1 MQTDVFHLATLASI
15 VSEAN
20 SDVHRLH
27 GIVHVDPVAPAGHY
41 NRRRAACIDATDLLP
56 SESRYDSYINA
67 LAQGFGP
74 VRRFVLQ
81 GALVTGQ
88 GAILTQ
94 GRALL
99 DETCWEFLVHK
110 HVPHGLARESANQ
123 FRLTE
128 YPGHFVS
135 GSSLLLKRPWWRNY
149 GHWLVDAAALIALL
163 MKRRVGGFQQIVIG
177 SAEDPKLRAIFEET
191 LALVAPGIPVVE
203 HPDNAVWAFSEL
215 HYVTPIRRP
224 PMLTLPEAIEAL
236 RVAVLGDPAPAA
248 GERRLFVSRRHFGR
262 RRLENEAEVIDVCGR
277 HGFEV
282 VYPEQFSLR
291 EQAALFRSAAALAGV
306 KGAALANVM
315 FSPPDAAVIALSP
328 GDFSDPFFWDIAGS
342 RNLSY
347 SEIFG
352 PLTTTEYGLAQ
363 NPFTISPGRLDA
375 LLHKALSSR
384 VKLTAGSGPAHEMPA
399 PFRSTSASEVPN
411 MSGVQ
416 NVFPAELTGEFYR
429 SCLAR
434 IHAKAQ
440 PRTYLE
446 IGTADGGT
454 LSLSR
459 SRSVA
464 IDPKFE
470 LAEPMPG
477 EMPSLFLFQ
486 GESDRFFETHD
497 PKVLLEG
504 PVDLAFLDGMH
515 LFEFLLRDF
524 INTERHCH
532 RGSMVILHDCIPLDM
547 EMTQRDMIT
556 AQSRPAQQYPGWWTG
571 DVWKTVD
578 ILMRYRPDLEII
590 ALDAPPTGLVVIR
603 KLDPS
608 STVLLSEYKAIVDA
622 YGSDPGFSMIAQYF
636 KRLDMYPTS
645 VVDWF
650 QPIDRP
656 QNASN
661 PP

>member
-1 MQTDVFHLATLASI
+1 M
-15 VSEAN
+15 
-20 SDVHRLH
+20 
-27 GIVHVDPVAPAGHY
+27 
-41 NRRRAACIDATDLLP
+41 DLLP
-56 SESRYDSYINA
+56 SASVYHDYIGS
-67 LAQGFGP
+67 LLQGFGP
-74 VRRFVLQ
+74 VRRFVFH

-110 HVPHGLARESANQ
+110 HIPHGLARESADG

-128 YPGHFVS
+128 HPAHVVS
-135 GSSLLLKRPWWRNY
+135 GASLLLKRPWWRNY

-163 MKRRVGGFQQIVIG
+163 MKRRVGGFHQIVIG

-248 GERRLFVSRRHFGR
+248 GDHRFFISRRHFGR

-291 EQAALFRSAAALAGV
+291 DQAALFRSAAAVAGV

-315 FSPPDAAVIALSP
+315 FSPPDAAVVALSP
-328 GDFSDPFFWDIAGS
+328 GDFADAFFWDIAGS

-352 PLTTTEYGLAQ
+352 PLTSAEHGLAQ

-375 LLHKALSSR
+375 LLHTALPTHG
-384 VKLTAGSGPAHEMPA
+384 KLTAGSRRPSEMPE
-399 PFRSTSASEVPN
+399 PFRSTPASEPN
-411 MSGVQ
+411 MSDAH
-416 NVFPAELTGEFYR
+416 NVFPAAPTGEFYR

-434 IHAKAQ
+434 IHAKLQ

-446 IGTADGGT
+446 IGTEDGGT
-454 LSLSR
+454 LCLSR

-464 IDPKFE
+464 VDPKFE
-470 LAEPMPG
+470 LAEPIPG

-486 GESDRFFETHD
+486 GESDRFFEAHD

-532 RGSMVILHDCIPLDM
+532 RGSMIILHDCIPLDIG
-547 EMTQRDMIT
+547 MTERDMIT
-556 AQSRPAQQYPGWWTG
+556 AQSRPAQHYPGWWTG

-578 ILMRYRPDLEII
+578 ILMRYRPDLDII
-590 ALDAPPTGLVVIR
+590 ALDAPPTGLIVIR

-608 STVLLSEYKAIVDA
+608 STVLLSEYKGIMDA
-622 YGSDPGFSMIAQYF
+622 YGSGPDLPMIAQYF
-636 KRLDMYPTS
+636 KRLSMYPTS
-645 VVDWF
+645 IVDWF
-650 QPIDRP
+650 QPIDRSE
-656 QNASN
+656 NESN
-661 PP
+661 LH